1 MKLAGDILDPAPGVW
16 IPYRSKIDATVTPAI
31 GDKTVTVVFRNKF
44 GRESSAV
51 SAAIPLATGGGGS
64 SVVTNLLRDG
74 GAARLEA
81 RVESEGHLKASVYSR
96 EGRLLR
102 VIIDENKSPGV
113 YVFSWDG
120 ANSDGTRVAPGVYTV
135 VVDRGGQI
143 DRHRILVR

>member
-1 MKLAGDILDPAPGVW
+1 M
-16 IPYRSKIDATVTPAI
+16 
-31 GDKTVTVVFRNKF
+31 
-44 GRESSAV
+44 
-51 SAAIPLATGGGGS
+51 
-64 SVVTNLLRDG
+64 VTNLLRDG
-74 GAARLEA
+74 GAARWEA

-135 VVDRGGQI
+135 VVEIGGRVDR
-143 DRHRILVR
+143 RRVLVK